1 MEGSPGATHRL
12 HICFQCFVRAGSLEV
27 KTFSKCPEEELGPGS
42 HAPKG
47 HGNPRPR
54 WSPGVTRK
62 CVWFS
67 PWSSPNPRGKAPQ
80 AGAALGGA
88 GRGGSSGQGQA
99 GNDSEASRH
108 SATPH
113 RLGEGDTSE
122 IRDQC
127 WRASEPRERAAVST
141 RAWERA
147 RVPVVARRSPGWLDP
162 REDRQSWVLGSRGLR
177 EGDMQAGHADPSA
190 QSSPP
195 PLLELEV
202 PNFLSEVSV
211 PRSWHFN
218 SF

>member
-67 PWSSPNPRGKAPQ
+67 PWSSPNPGGKAPQ

-88 GRGGSSGQGQA
+88 GLEQWRGQA
-99 GNDSEASRH
+99 WEDSEASRH

-113 RLGEGDTSE
+113 RPGEGATSE
-122 IRDQC
+122 IRGQC

-141 RAWERA
+141 RAWGAGQGPRGGSKITRVAGSERGPA
-147 RVPVVARRSPGWLDP
+147 K
-162 REDRQSWVLGSRGLR
+162 LGSGQPWSCGRATCRL
-177 EGDMQAGHADPSA
+177 ATLTLAA
-190 QSSPP
+190 
-195 PLLELEV
+195 
-202 PNFLSEVSV
+202 
-211 PRSWHFN
+211 
-218 SF
+218 